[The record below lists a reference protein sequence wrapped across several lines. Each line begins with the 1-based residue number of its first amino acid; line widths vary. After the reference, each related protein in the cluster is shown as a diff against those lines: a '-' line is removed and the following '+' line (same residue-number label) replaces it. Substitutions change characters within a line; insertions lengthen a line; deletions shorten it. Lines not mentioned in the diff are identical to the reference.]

1 MNMHM
6 SSSEL
11 VYIQRIIVA
20 CVRDNPGRLSRSGL
34 AKLLVGSRALEM
46 KKWKGNRWNNRL
58 HGMTRKSVTVD
69 VDILLQQGYLALDSN
84 QMIVL
89 GDRSGMMQTI

>member
-1 MNMHM
+1 MHM

-46 KKWKGNRWNNRL
+46 KKWEGNRWHNRL
-58 HGMTRKSVTVD
+58 HGMSRKAVTGD
-69 VDILLQQGYLALDSN
+69 VDILLQQGYLALDSH
-84 QMIVL
+84 QRVRL
-89 GDRSGMMQTI
+89 GEKEEQE